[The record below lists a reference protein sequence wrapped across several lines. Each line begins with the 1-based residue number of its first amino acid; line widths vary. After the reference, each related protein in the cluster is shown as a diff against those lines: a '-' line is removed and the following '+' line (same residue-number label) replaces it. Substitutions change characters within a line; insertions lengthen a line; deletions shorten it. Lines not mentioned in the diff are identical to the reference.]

1 MATITGTLL
10 IEGEDYQTAV
20 SAVDVQANGSQIYVV
35 YIDASGNLKA
45 GTKSLVQNVDQTLP
59 AAMSGCTII

>member
-20 SAVDVQANGSQIYVV
+20 SAIDVQANGSQIYVV